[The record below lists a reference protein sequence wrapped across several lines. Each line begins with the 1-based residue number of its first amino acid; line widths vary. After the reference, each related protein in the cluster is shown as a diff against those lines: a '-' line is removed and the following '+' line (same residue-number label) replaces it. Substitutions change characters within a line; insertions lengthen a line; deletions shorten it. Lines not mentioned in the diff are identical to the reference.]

1 MKKSKIKFY
10 NLDVVISVGYRINSF
25 RATQFRRWAT
35 NILKTFTIQGYVL
48 DKERM
53 KNGSFIDKDYFEK
66 LLEEIREI
74 MISERRFYQKV
85 TDIYATSIDY
95 DPKYSNGKIM
105 ESDVII
111 AKNYLNKEE
120 LIAQLNINDDRANE
134 IYDVIMEFVSSK
146 IKEKKSNMLLNRMIR
161 VDQKIF
167 ALFMT

>member
-1 MKKSKIKFY
+1 
-10 NLDVVISVGYRINSF
+10 
-25 RATQFRRWAT
+25 
-35 NILKTFTIQGYVL
+35 
-48 DKERM
+48 M

-167 ALFMT
+167 TLFMT